1 MKLLLERGADPK
13 INTLLN
19 VSALQVAAGIGWVEG
34 ITFEWSPQA
43 TLEAV
48 KLLLELGLDPNLQA
62 DTGRT
67 ALHGAAHKGRADVIQ
82 ALYDAGAKLD
92 TRDYGNTDNRGS
104 KLAAHTWQAVDYAD
118 GLVRVGVQS
127 AIAHPEA
134 GLLLR
139 KLMAQQGLKPP
150 PMGRTLE
157 SICITD
163 ACEGTP

>member
-1 MKLLLERGADPK
+1 MKLLLARGADPK
-13 INTLLN
+13 INTLLG
-19 VSALQVAAGIGWVEG
+19 VTPLQVAAGIGWVEG
-34 ITFEWSPQA
+34 VTYEWSTQA
-43 TLEAV
+43 TLDAV
-48 KLLLELGLDPNLQA
+48 KMLVGLGLDANAQA

-82 ALYDAGAKLD
+82 VLYDAGAKLD
-92 TRDYGNTDNRGS
+92 VRDYGNTDNRGGA
-104 KLAAHTWQAVDYAD
+104 LAAHTFVAVDYAD

-139 KLMAQQGLKPP
+139 KLMTAEGMKAP

-163 ACEGTP
+163 VCEGN